1 MMKSVLLAVG
11 LCLLVIAMGV
21 ACIWELTRWNLEKQ
35 EKVEPLSWDAVRL
48 VYAYAFGFTAI
59 VIILLIA
66 IAVVLAST
74 SLACRAG
81 SHPYALTTQITVIIC
96 VALVSFVTTIRLF
109 CTSTLH
115 TIPVGSKV
123 LIICPTNVLTSAP

>member
-1 MMKSVLLAVG
+1 MKSVLVAVG
-11 LCLLVIAMGV
+11 LCLLVIAVGV
-21 ACIWELTRWNLEKQ
+21 ACVWELTRRNLSML

-59 VIILLIA
+59 VVILLVT
-66 IAVVLAST
+66 IAVVLALA

-96 VALVSFVTTIRLF
+96 VALVLFVTTIRLF
-109 CTSTLH
+109 CISTLH
-115 TIPVGSKV
+115 AIPVGSKV
-123 LIICPTNVLTSAP
+123 LIIGPTNVPTSAP